1 MLSRFPQNLRQ
12 SLVISIVALLSVTA
26 IAVLQV
32 PQLNYL
38 RNKAKNASSEAI
50 QKEIDSEKVRLDLL
64 RKLPAFG
71 FDNLLADWVFLNFL
85 QYFGDDEARQLTGY
99 QLSPDYFEVIIDRE
113 PRFLDAYYYLSTSA
127 SIYAGMP
134 ERSVALMQ
142 KGLKS
147 LSPQVPA
154 NSYYIWRQKGIDEL
168 LFLGNAQAARQSFE
182 KAVEWASVYPDQR
195 SKQVAALSRKTANF
209 LARNPNSKN
218 GQVSAWSMVLTN
230 APDART
236 QKIAIERIQALGGKV
251 FVTPEG
257 TLKIEPP
264 KED

>member
-12 SLVISIVALLSVTA
+12 SLVVSIVALLSVTA
-26 IAVLQV
+26 VGVLQV

-38 RNKAKNASSEAI
+38 RNKAKSASSEAL
-50 QKEIDSEKVRLDLL
+50 QREVDSEKVRLDLL

-99 QLSPDYFEVIIDRE
+99 RLSPDYFEVIIDRE
-113 PRFLDAYYYLSTSA
+113 PRFLDAYYYLATSA
-127 SIYAGMP
+127 SLYAGMP
-134 ERSVALMQ
+134 ERSVALME

-147 LSPQVPA
+147 LSPQVPP

-182 KAVEWASVYPDQR
+182 KAAEWASVYSDER
-195 SKQVAALSRKTANF
+195 SKQVAALSSKTAKF
-209 LARNPNSKN
+209 IARNPKSKN
-218 GQVSAWSMVLTN
+218 GQVSAWSMVLTT
-230 APDART
+230 ATDART
-236 QKIAIERIQALGGKV
+236 QKIAVERIEALGGKV
-251 FVTPEG
+251 FVTQEG
-257 TLKIEPP
+257 TLKVEPP